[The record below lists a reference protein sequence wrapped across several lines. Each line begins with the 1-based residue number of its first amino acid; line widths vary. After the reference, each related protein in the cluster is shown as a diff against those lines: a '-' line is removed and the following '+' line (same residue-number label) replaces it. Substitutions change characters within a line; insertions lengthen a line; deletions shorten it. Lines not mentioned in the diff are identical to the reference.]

1 MANPN
6 IDDATRA
13 RAMKFVADKAAPA
26 AKPRVVSKKEL
37 DASGMSLRDFLNKER
52 GLTRRKDKEDVD
64 TLMRREARDPEAQA
78 AADRMEETDMGG
90 KAGVE
95 SIPLDAPRT
104 PVSGK
109 SASGSE
115 LGRNVANTLGA
126 MSGYQGIKLGKAAAE
141 GLTARAAAERAA
153 ARRAELAGELRRGEQ
168 PTKFTSASSPTA
180 SKNTRKFADD
190 EAGIEF
196 RKGGKIQKYASGGA
210 VSASRRGDGIAQKGK
225 TRGRMC

>member
-37 DASGMSLRDFLNKER
+37 EASGMSLRDFLNKER
-52 GLTRRKDKEDVD
+52 GLTRRKDKN
-64 TLMRREARDPEAQA
+64 EASSPETKVT
-78 AADRMEETDMGG
+78 ADRTVPADVGG
-90 KAGVE
+90 KAGVD
-95 SIPLDAPRT
+95 SIPLDEPRK
-104 PVSGK
+104 PVRGE

-115 LGRNVANTLGA
+115 LGRNVSNTLSA
-126 MSGYQGIKLGKAAAE
+126 MSGYQGINLGKAAAE
-141 GLTARAAAERAA
+141 GLTARGAAERAA
-153 ARRAELAGELRRGEQ
+153 EVARRAELAGELRRGEQ
-168 PTKFTSASSPTA
+168 PTKFASASRPTA
-180 SKNTRKFADD
+180 AKNTRKFADD

-196 RKGGKIQKYASGGA
+196 RKGGKVQKYAKGG
-210 VSASRRGDGIAQKGK
+210 SIDGIAQRGK